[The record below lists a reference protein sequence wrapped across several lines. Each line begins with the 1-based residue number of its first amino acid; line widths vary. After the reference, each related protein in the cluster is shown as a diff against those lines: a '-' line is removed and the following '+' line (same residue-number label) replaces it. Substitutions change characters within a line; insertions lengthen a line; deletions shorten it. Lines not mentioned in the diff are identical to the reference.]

1 MAVVNVAQGLI
12 AADTRTGTRKRKSD
26 KCNLPPDV
34 KLKCARYAV
43 DVSSPSGALKK
54 FEKEYPRYCFSR
66 PTISRW
72 TKILKDSISSGS
84 DITEKMFSMIPGA
97 PPLVASEI
105 MGAVKDLVHGSR
117 EAGATIMRRDVINI
131 AHGVILST
139 KPGLLKENGGSIT
152 LTDRWARNT
161 LKSMSMVK
169 RRGTT
174 AKCKIPELLY
184 EETKFT
190 FQRNIST
197 KVREFNIPPSLV
209 INLDQTPLSYVTCE
223 KYTFEALGSKTVPIA
238 S

>member
-1 MAVVNVAQGLI
+1 MSFGIHRFFSNSESGNRSTVQNPRLIVRSASAATPLAVVNVAQGLI
-12 AADTRTGTRKRKSD
+12 AADTGTRKRKSD
-26 KCNLPPDV
+26 KCNPPPDV

-43 DVSSPSGALKK
+43 DVSSPTGALKK
-54 FEKEYPRYCFSR
+54 FEKEYHRYCFSR

-84 DITEKMFSMIPGA
+84 DMTEKMFSMNPGA
-97 PPLVASEI
+97 PPLVVSEV
-105 MGAVKDLVHGSR
+105 MGVVKDLVHGSR

-139 KPGLLKENGGSIT
+139 IPGLLKENGGSIT

-161 LKSMSMVK
+161 LKSISMVK

-174 AKCKIPELLY
+174 AKCKIPEQLY

-190 FQRNIST
+190 F
-197 KVREFNIPPSLV
+197 
-209 INLDQTPLSYVTCE
+209 
-223 KYTFEALGSKTVPIA
+223 
-238 S
+238 